1 IFLIGSILCGFAN
14 SMLMFVIF
22 RFIQG
27 FGAGAVQP
35 IAMTIVGDVYAVEER
50 AKVQVYL
57 SSVWRIMASLGAF
70 VGGLIVLVDNWA
82 WIFWM
87 NIPLGIIGIIGVSLF
102 LHEKVEKE
110 ERSIDYA
117 GSGLF
122 FIAVSS
128 LMVLFIE
135 GGTEWEWL
143 SGPTFIL
150 LTVFM

>member
-1 IFLIGSILCGFAN
+1 
-14 SMLMFVIF
+14 
-22 RFIQG
+22 
-27 FGAGAVQP
+27 VQP
-35 IAMTIVGDVYAVEER
+35 IAMNIVGDMYTLEER
-50 AKVQVYL
+50 AKMQGYL
-57 SSVWRIMASLGAF
+57 SSV
-70 VGGLIVLVDNWA
+70 GGISAKHGPLTERLIVLFCDLA
-82 WIFWM
+82 WMFWM
-87 NIPLGIIGIIGVSLF
+87 NISFGIIGIIGVSLF

-150 LTVFM
+150 LTVFMI